1 MKSNVA
7 NYLKTH
13 HNFRYATILSIHTHT
28 YMHLEKRI
36 EKNTAK
42 YKAGRMWYCD

>member
-28 YMHLEKRI
+28 YTNIHAFG
-36 EKNTAK
+36 EKNRKK
-42 YKAGRMWYCD
+42 YSKI